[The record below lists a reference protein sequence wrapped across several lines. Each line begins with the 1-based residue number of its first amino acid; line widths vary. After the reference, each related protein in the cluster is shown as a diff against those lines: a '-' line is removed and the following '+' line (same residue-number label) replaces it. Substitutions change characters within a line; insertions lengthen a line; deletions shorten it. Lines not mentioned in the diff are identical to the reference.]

1 MEMLVSLLADYIT
14 RPELAEELGVT
25 IRTLERW
32 SQQRIGPPAT
42 HIIGAVRYR
51 RAAVTAW
58 FLSQEQTSPRKKVQ
72 S

>member
-42 HIIGAVRYR
+42 LGAVRYR